1 MTSLEVIQLKRVNPY
16 LTVLSYAIPKRRRYS
31 LFPTYQE
38 ELHHQSRTVFSTNHA
53 TDRKRRW
60 AML

>member
-1 MTSLEVIQLKRVNPY
+1 MQELKNTCKEKIDVFIPY
-16 LTVLSYAIPKRRRYS
+16 LTALSYAIPKRKWYS

-53 TDRKRRW
+53 TDRKRQ
-60 AML
+60 